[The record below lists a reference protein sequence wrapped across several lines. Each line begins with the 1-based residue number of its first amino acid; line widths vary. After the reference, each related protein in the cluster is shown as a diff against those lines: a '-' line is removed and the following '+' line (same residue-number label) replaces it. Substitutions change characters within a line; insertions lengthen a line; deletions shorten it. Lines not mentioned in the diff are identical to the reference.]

1 MKGNAMNENNED
13 FTNLYES
20 VATQFAYCEPHL
32 LSARKIIEETDL
44 IKKPTKKMLLA
55 RIETIFAEANGI
67 VQKIGQIGKVK

>member
-1 MKGNAMNENNED
+1 MNENNED

-44 IKKPTKKMLLA
+44 IKKPTKKVLLS

-67 VQKIGQIGKVK
+67 VQKIGQMGKVK

>member
-44 IKKPTKKMLLA
+44 IKKPTKKVLLA
-55 RIETIFAEANGI
+55 RIDTIFAEANGI
-67 VQKIGQIGKVK
+67 VQKIGQMGKVK

>member
-1 MKGNAMNENNED
+1 MKGNAMNENNTD

-20 VATQFAYCEPHL
+20 VATQIASCEPHL

-44 IKKPTKKMLLA
+44 IKKPTKKVLLA

-67 VQKIGQIGKVK
+67 VRKIGEIGKVK

>member
-1 MKGNAMNENNED
+1 MNENNED

-44 IKKPTKKMLLA
+44 IKKPTKKVLLA

>member
-1 MKGNAMNENNED
+1 MNKNNTD

-20 VATQFAYCEPHL
+20 VATQFAHCEPHL

-44 IKKPTKKMLLA
+44 IKKPTKKVLLA

-67 VQKIGQIGKVK
+67 VQKIGQMGKVK

>member
-1 MKGNAMNENNED
+1 MNENNED

-32 LSARKIIEETDL
+32 LSARKIIEDTDL
-44 IKKPTKKMLLA
+44 IKKPTKKVLLA

-67 VQKIGQIGKVK
+67 VQKIGQLGKVK

>member
-1 MKGNAMNENNED
+1 MNDNNTD

-32 LSARKIIEETDL
+32 LSARKIIDETDL
-44 IKKPTKKMLLA
+44 IKKPTKKVLLA

>member
-1 MKGNAMNENNED
+1 MNENNED

-44 IKKPTKKMLLA
+44 IKKPTKKVLLA

-67 VQKIGQIGKVK
+67 VQKIGQLGKVK

>member
-1 MKGNAMNENNED
+1 MNENNED

-44 IKKPTKKMLLA
+44 IKKPTKKVLLA

-67 VQKIGQIGKVK
+67 VQKIGQMGKVK

>member
-44 IKKPTKKMLLA
+44 IKKPTKKVLLA

-67 VQKIGQIGKVK
+67 VQKIGQMGKVK

>member
-1 MKGNAMNENNED
+1 MNENNTD

-44 IKKPTKKMLLA
+44 IKKPTKKVLLA

-67 VQKIGQIGKVK
+67 VQKIGQLGKVK

>member
-1 MKGNAMNENNED
+1 MNENNED

-44 IKKPTKKMLLA
+44 IKKPTKKVLLA

-67 VQKIGQIGKVK
+67 VQKIGSLGKVK

>member
-1 MKGNAMNENNED
+1 MNID
-13 FTNLYES
+13 FTNLYQA

-44 IKKPTKKMLLA
+44 IKKPTKKVLLS

-67 VQKIGQIGKVK
+67 VQKIGQLGKVK

>member
-1 MKGNAMNENNED
+1 MNENNTD

-44 IKKPTKKMLLA
+44 IKKPTKKVLLA

-67 VQKIGQIGKVK
+67 VRKIGEIGKVK